1 MLRQK
6 NSKGV
11 YMRVK
16 RLLLILLISLLTV
29 FTLSAYQLS
38 PLNVTYDSRGA
49 DSAKVYT
56 IVNDSDSP
64 IALQLVSQKRNV
76 DLDGNEYTE
85 EAPEYF
91 SIQPNKMII
100 RPNSTQLVRV
110 QYRGPSTLPKELAF
124 RIVSEQIPYS
134 LGAQEAQSGQMISFL
149 FVYSTS
155 AYVKPERVIESTE
168 TSAEIN
174 EEGKLEI
181 LITNTGTVHQLLND
195 LSVTVK
201 GDNGGEYT
209 LTDDDMGVIKGQNLL
224 TDSTLRIVLDVPEAL
239 SGATAFDVAISY
251 NYRYSS

>member
-1 MLRQK
+1 MFRKTL
-6 NSKGV
+6 GIL
-11 YMRVK
+11 
-16 RLLLILLISLLTV
+16 LLLIIFPFSLM
-29 FTLSAYQLS
+29 AYQLS
-38 PLNVTYDSRGA
+38 PLNATYDPSGA
-49 DSAKVYT
+49 GSAKVYT

-64 IALQLVSQKRNV
+64 IAIEVRAEQRIV
-76 DLDGNEYTE
+76 DIDGNENNQDGS
-85 EAPEYF
+85 AYF
-91 SIQPNKMII
+91 MIQPNKMII

-168 TSAEIN
+168 TSAVIN